1 MAYGGNERS
10 CGRTDFVWSRNLSSV
25 SGIYEPNTP
34 STLTVYLA
42 RPAAAQHHARP
53 AICSVAVSRLPI
65 FNDSHGTSY
74 LKICRTDLCQI
85 LGSVELRL

>member
-1 MAYGGNERS
+1 MNEAADA
-10 CGRTDFVWSRNLSSV
+10 RTSSGLATCPASQV
-25 SGIYEPNTP
+25 YEPNTP